1 MKHRKNITMWSGSRH
16 PTGFL
21 RGLLVACW
29 LMAASATY
37 AVEIPFTLDKPGR
50 VSLAVYSADGAVQ
63 LRSLLVGERLEAGK
77 HAVSWD
83 GLDRDGRPVEP
94 GTYQWKLV
102 TGPGIEATFLNAVG
116 ANPKAG
122 PWAKW
127 VGNHIGP
134 NTIAVGPLGICIGSP
149 IAEGPPNIHMFE
161 PDFTTT
167 RWLAPHYGWSSIGHR
182 VLRMT
187 DTAIVSLAQDAQ
199 VSVFDAKTG
208 AGVVGISG
216 LGAKRFDVLWEG
228 DKRPN
233 HDGGRELSLDARDD
247 RFVIGYRD
255 HDAVRWFD
263 LASGKKIREVKV
275 AKPRRVALEADGS
288 LLVLGEQGVVR
299 VGPDDAQA
307 VLVEAKALVSP
318 VALAWDE
325 RTNTFLVANG
335 DPDNR
340 ILRFAADGKLQK
352 SYGAEGGR
360 VPGPYYP
367 DRFAEVA
374 DLAADSI
381 STEKGRFYV
390 VEGGE
395 AGGGLRRIT
404 HVAADGTILD
414 ERFGGAEFF
423 SCAAAVPGNPREV
436 FYSSSP
442 ATIGRY
448 DFDPATGQNKLTHI
462 LAVPKKTW
470 GDGLFPVPYAFPHY
484 RPVVRKGQVYLVS
497 NGRFILRP
505 NLETGELIPVALAS
519 FKPWNG
525 WAKDPTPEPITKA
538 AAFHK
543 LDLASPKTDAFTWSD
558 ANGNGSLDPEEFRFA
573 ESGPG
578 AGYAFLDADWNLL
591 FGYYH
596 APNHIYTGK
605 NWINFEFKKSL
616 YATLPNDAPAAAAPA
631 WDWTHVVRSEEKIPE
646 DPLGV
651 LSRLSPRAIQKTA
664 DGRIDVFFDAG
675 GGGLLDVHP
684 DSWPTAQTTHT
695 RVISAAGGR
704 VVRVVGKHASEGP
717 PRDTQFGMPS
727 HLLGT
732 VDGNLIVCDRMAYTT
747 AWTSDGL
754 FIGTLLDRPVPDG
767 WPEDNCGFAGDDWM
781 SAGSI
786 ADLGNGEAVWFAL
799 GGGDRSMAFR
809 VRGFRDLVR
818 KNGTVTVQ
826 ATPQAAGTDGEGL
839 KAEYF
844 ASADLSGT
852 PVASRTDP
860 RLWFSDATTGGK
872 IVGAWAKNG
881 PCDNIAAGKPF
892 SVRWTGSLT
901 APYSE
906 PFWFRVYNSRPGT
919 GHTPMQQAWTEGKG
933 FARVWL
939 NDELILDKWQGSPA
953 MNPWQTPPLMLE
965 AGATYDLK
973 IEYAFPGGDGAQFSL
988 SWCSYTGEWMRVP
1001 TEYLHTA
1008 RAPSRPHVTVT
1019 AVEPKAAEKE
1029 GKPGRVRFTL
1039 DRPADREMQIGYRLG
1054 GTATAG
1060 DYTLPEPRA
1069 VIPAGKTAV
1078 EVAIKPVDDTLIEA
1092 NETCIITLVPG
1103 NGYAGDGTAGEAV
1116 ITIADDDNTLVD
1128 DSLEIYYTFDN
1139 ADFESWTWLSSSP
1152 TKQMPAVRNELGPG
1166 HPLAINWYMLTMPA
1180 LVPGP
1185 DRYGDA
1191 ITFPK
1196 GRERVTSAGTLTLA
1210 DYTVAFRF
1218 KSPEK
1223 TTGICA
1229 CTGGPEFFL
1238 KDGALGVI
1246 NVGWPSSQPAGADL
1260 ADGRWHHAAFTWNR
1274 GKRQQQ
1280 LFVDGT
1286 LVATNTG
1293 PEGGRA
1299 SGGCTLG
1306 RANTGGSFIGGSLD
1320 EFRIYSRCLSAD
1332 EVKALARGASP
1343 E

>member
-1 MKHRKNITMWSGSRH
+1 MRRLPIFGGWHL
-16 PTGFL
+16 FL
-21 RGLLVACW
+21 A
-29 LMAASATY
+29 LMLAPAAH
-37 AVEIPFTLDKPGR
+37 AVDIPFTLDKPGR

-63 LRSLLVGERLEAGK
+63 LRSLLVGERLEPGK

-116 ANPKAG
+116 VNPKAG

-161 PDFTTT
+161 PDFATT
-167 RWLAPHYGWSSIGHR
+167 RWLAPHYGWSGIGHR

-187 DTAIVSLAQDAQ
+187 DTAVVSLAQDAQ

-208 AGVVGISG
+208 AGVVGTSG

-228 DKRPN
+228 DKRAG
-233 HDGGRELSLDARDD
+233 HDGGRELSLDARGD

-288 LLVLGEQGVVR
+288 LLVLDEQGVVR

-335 DPDNR
+335 VPDNR
-340 ILRFAADGKLQK
+340 ILRFAAAGKQLK
-352 SYGAEGGR
+352 SYGVKGGR
-360 VPGPYYP
+360 VPGPYFP

-381 STEKGRFYV
+381 SKDKGRFYV

-395 AGGGLRRIT
+395 AGGGLRRIA

-414 ERFGGAEFF
+414 ERLGGAEFF

-448 DFDPATGQNKLTHI
+448 DFDPATGQNRLTHI
-462 LAVPKKTW
+462 LAVPKKSW
-470 GDGLFPVPYAFPHY
+470 GDGLFPIPYAFPHY

-505 NLETGELIPVALAS
+505 NPETGELIPVALAS
-519 FKPWNG
+519 FKPFNG
-525 WAKDPTPEPITKA
+525 WAKDAIPEPIAQA

-558 ANGNGSLDPEEFRFA
+558 TNGNGSLDPEEFRFA

-591 FGYYH
+591 FGYYW

-616 YATLPNDAPAAAAPA
+616 YATLPNDAPAAAVPA

-651 LSRLSPRAIQKTA
+651 WSRLSPRAIHKTA

-684 DSWPTAQTTHT
+684 DRWPTAQTTHT

-704 VVRVVGKHASEGP
+704 VVGVVGKHASEGP

-732 VDGNLIVCDRMAYTT
+732 VDGNLIVCDRMFYTT
-747 AWTSDGL
+747 AWTPDGL
-754 FIGTLLDRPVPDG
+754 FIGALLDRPVPDG

-799 GGGDRSMAFR
+799 GGGDRSLAAR

-818 KNGTVTVQ
+818 KSGTVTVQ
-826 ATPQAAGTDGEGL
+826 ATPQAASTDGDGL

-860 RLWFSDATTGGK
+860 RLWFSDATTGGR
-872 IVGAWAKNG
+872 IVGAWAKDG
-881 PCDNIAAGKPF
+881 PCKEISAGKPF

-906 PFWFRVYNSRPGT
+906 PFWFRLYNSRPGT

-933 FARVWL
+933 FVRVWL

-953 MNPWQTPPLMLE
+953 TNPWQTPPLMLE

-1029 GKPGRVRFTL
+1029 GKLGRVRFTL

-1060 DYTLPEPRA
+1060 DFTLSERRA
-1069 VIPAGKTAV
+1069 VIPAGKTTA
-1078 EVAIKPVDDTLIEA
+1078 EVAIKPVDDAVIEA
-1092 NETCIITLVPG
+1092 DETVIVTLVPG
-1103 NGYAGDGTAGEAV
+1103 TAYAGDGTAGEAV

-1128 DSLEIYYTFDN
+1128 DSLEVYYTFDN
-1139 ADFESWTWLSSSP
+1139 ADFEPWTWLSASP
-1152 TKQMPAVRNELGPG
+1152 TKQMPTVRNEVGPG
-1166 HPLAINWYMLTMPA
+1166 HSLAINWYMLTTPA

-1196 GRERVTSAGTLTLA
+1196 GRERVTSAGTLALA

-1223 TTGICA
+1223 TTGICG

-1238 KDGALGVI
+1238 KEGALGVI

-1274 GKRQQQ
+1274 GKRRQQ
-1280 LFVDGT
+1280 LFVDGA
-1286 LVATNTG
+1286 LVATNAG
-1293 PEGGRA
+1293 PEGSGA

-1320 EFRIYSRCLSAD
+1320 EWRIYSRCLSAD
-1332 EVKALARGASP
+1332 EVKTLARGASP

>member
-1 MKHRKNITMWSGSRH
+1 MTTRDPRGIRSTRMPAILQALLLPVFVLQAVLLANAAESAGGSI
-16 PTGFL
+16 
-21 RGLLVACW
+21 A
-29 LMAASATY
+29 
-37 AVEIPFTLDKPGR
+37 FTLEKPGR
-50 VSLAVYSADGAVQ
+50 TSLAVYSADGAVQ

-102 TGPGIEATFLNAVG
+102 TSPGIEATFLNSVG

-127 VGNHIGP
+127 VGNHVGP
-134 NTIAVGPLGICIGSP
+134 STIAVGPLGICIGSP
-149 IAEGPPNIHMFE
+149 IAEGPPSIHMFE
-161 PDFTTT
+161 PDFATT
-167 RWLAPHYGWSSIGHR
+167 RWLSPHYGWDAFGTR
-182 VLRMT
+182 AVALTDDAVVGLR
-187 DTAIVSLAQDAQ
+187 QDAK
-199 VSVFDAKTG
+199 VVVRDAKTG
-208 AGVVGISG
+208 TVTKEI
-216 LGAKRFDVLWEG
+216 DVLWAG
-228 DKRPN
+228 DKRPD
-233 HDGGRELSLDARDD
+233 HSGRNLDLDAHDD
-247 RFVIGYRD
+247 RCAIPYAA
-255 HDAVRWFD
+255 HDAVRCYD
-263 LASGKKIREVKV
+263 LKSGGIVHEVKI
-275 AKPRRVALEADGS
+275 AKPTRVAMLADGS
-288 LLVLGEQGVVR
+288 MLVLAEQGVVR
-299 VGPDDAQA
+299 IDADDRQTVVVDAKK
-307 VLVEAKALVSP
+307 LVQP
-318 VALAWDE
+318 VALAWDAA
-325 RTNTFLVANG
+325 TKTLLVANG

-340 ILRFAADGKLQK
+340 ILRFAADGKMQK
-352 SYGAEGGR
+352 SYGVEGGR
-360 VPGPYYP
+360 KPGPHFP

-390 VEGGE
+390 VEGGD
-395 AGGGLRRIT
+395 AGNGLRRIT
-404 HVAADGTILD
+404 HVAEDGTILD
-414 ERFGGAEFF
+414 ERFGGGEFF
-423 SCAAAVPGNPREV
+423 SCAAAVPGNPREA

-448 DFDPATGQNKLTHI
+448 DFDPVTGQNKLTHI

-470 GDGLFPVPYAFPHY
+470 GDGLFPVPYTFPHY

-519 FKPWNG
+519 FKPYNG
-525 WAKDPTPEPITKA
+525 WAKDAVPEPITKA

-543 LDLASPKTDAFTWSD
+543 LDLASTKTDAFTWSD
-558 ANGNGSLDPEEFRFA
+558 TNGNGSLDPEEFRFA

-596 APNHIYTGK
+596 APNHTYTGK
-605 NWINFEFKKSL
+605 NWINFEFQKSL
-616 YATLPNDAPAAAAPA
+616 YATLPNDAPNADVPA

-646 DPLGV
+646 DPLGAW
-651 LSRLSPRAIQKTA
+651 SRLSPRAIHKAA
-664 DGRIDVFFDAG
+664 DGRIDVFFDGG
-675 GGGLLDVHP
+675 GGGLLDLHS

-747 AWTSDGL
+747 AWTPDGL
-754 FIGTLLDRPVPDG
+754 LIGTLLDRPVPDDR
-767 WPEDNCGFAGDDWM
+767 PEENCGLMGDDWM

-799 GGGDRSMAFR
+799 SGDRSLAFR
-809 VRGFRDLVR
+809 LRGFRSLVR
-818 KNGTVTVQ
+818 KSGTVTVQ
-826 ATPQAAGTDGEGL
+826 TAPQAAGTDGDGL

-844 ASADLSGT
+844 ASADVSGT

-860 RLWFSDATTGGK
+860 RLWFSDTTTGGK
-872 IVGAWAKNG
+872 IVAAWAKDG
-881 PCDNIAAGKPF
+881 PCKEIPAGKPF

-901 APYSE
+901 APHSE
-906 PFWFRVYNSRPGT
+906 PFWFRLYNSRPGT

-939 NDELILDKWQGSPA
+939 NNELILDKWEGSPA
-953 MNPWQTPPLMLE
+953 TNPWQTPPLMLE

-973 IEYAFPGGDGAQFSL
+973 VEYAFPGGDGAQFSL

-1008 RAPSRPHVTVT
+1008 RASSQPHVTVT
-1019 AVEPKAAEKE
+1019 AVKPKAAEKGE
-1029 GKPGRVRFTL
+1029 EAGLVRFTL

-1060 DYTLPEPRA
+1060 DYSLPERRA
-1069 VIPAGKTAV
+1069 LIPAGKTAA
-1078 EVAIKPVDDTLIEA
+1078 ELTIKPVDDTLVEA
-1092 NETCIITLVPG
+1092 DETCIVTLLPG
-1103 NGYAGDGTAGEAV
+1103 TAYAGDGTNGETV

-1128 DSLEIYYTFDN
+1128 DSLKIYYTFDG
-1139 ADFESWTWLSSSP
+1139 ADLTTETA
-1152 TKQMPAVRNELGPG
+1152 TIRNEMGPA
-1166 HPLAINWYMLTMPA
+1166 HPLLIQSYMATMPA
-1180 LVPGP
+1180 LAPGP
-1185 DRYGDA
+1185 EKHGDA
-1191 ITFPK
+1191 IMFPK
-1196 GRERVTSAGTLTLA
+1196 GRERVTCAGTLKLA

-1223 TTGICA
+1223 TTGICG
-1229 CTGGPEFFL
+1229 CTGGPQFFL
-1238 KDGALGVI
+1238 KDGVLGV
-1246 NVGWPSSQPAGADL
+1246 NNGGWPSSQPAGANL

-1274 GKRQQQ
+1274 EKRQQQ
-1280 LFVDGT
+1280 LFVDGI

-1293 PEGGRA
+1293 PEGGGS

-1320 EFRIYSRCLSAD
+1320 EWRIYSRCLTAD
-1332 EVKALARGASP
+1332 EVKALAR
-1343 E
+1343 

>member
-1 MKHRKNITMWSGSRH
+1 MTTPDPRGIRRTRM
-16 PTGFL
+16 PAILQAFL
-21 RGLLVACW
+21 LRACVLPAVVIAAVAAAT
-29 LMAASATY
+29 AASA
-37 AVEIPFTLDKPGR
+37 AEPAGGSIAFTLEKPGR
-50 VSLAVYSADGAVQ
+50 TSLAVYSADGSVQ

-94 GTYQWKLV
+94 GSYQWKLV
-102 TGPGIEATFLNAVG
+102 TSPGIEATFLNAVG

-134 NTIAVGPLGICIGSP
+134 STIAVGPLGICVGTP

-161 PDFTTT
+161 PDFATT

-182 VLRMT
+182 MLRMT
-187 DTAIVSLAQDAQ
+187 DTVVVSLAQDAR

-208 AGVVGISG
+208 AGIVGTSG
-216 LGAKRFDVLWEG
+216 LGAKRIDVLWEG
-228 DKRPN
+228 DKRPD
-233 HDGGRELSLDARDD
+233 HDGGRELSLDARGD

-263 LASGKKIREVKV
+263 LASGKVVRETKV
-275 AKPRRVALEADGS
+275 AKPRRVALRADGV

-299 VGPDDAQA
+299 VGPDETQA
-307 VLVEAKALVSP
+307 VLVDAKALVSP

-335 DPDNR
+335 APDNR
-340 ILRFAADGKLQK
+340 ILRFAADGKMLK
-352 SYGAEGGR
+352 SYGVEGGR
-360 VPGPYYP
+360 KPGPHFP

-390 VEGGE
+390 VEGGD
-395 AGGGLRRIT
+395 AGNGLRRIS
-404 HVAADGTILD
+404 HVAEDGTILD
-414 ERFGGAEFF
+414 ERFGGGEFF

-448 DFDPATGQNKLTHI
+448 DFDPATGSNKLTHI
-462 LAVPKKTW
+462 LGVPKKSW
-470 GDGLFPVPYAFPHY
+470 GDGLFPVPYTFPHY

-497 NGRFILRP
+497 NGRFILKP

-519 FKPWNG
+519 FKPWGG
-525 WAKDPTPEPITKA
+525 WAKDAVPEPITKA

-543 LDLASPKTDAFTWSD
+543 LDLDSTKTDAFTWSD
-558 ANGNGSLDPEEFRFA
+558 TNGNGSLDPEEFRFA

-591 FGYYH
+591 FGYYQ
-596 APNHIYTGK
+596 APNHTYTGK
-605 NWINFEFKKSL
+605 NWITFEFKKSL
-616 YATLPNDAPAAAAPA
+616 YSTLPNDAPAAEVPA

-651 LSRLSPRAIQKTA
+651 WSRLSPRAIHKAA
-664 DGRIDVFFDAG
+664 DGRIDVFFDGG
-675 GGGLLDVHP
+675 GGGLLDLHS

-704 VVRVVGKHASEGP
+704 VVGVVGKHASEGP

-747 AWTSDGL
+747 AWTPDGL
-754 FIGTLLDRPVPDG
+754 LIGTLLDRPVPDDR
-767 WPEDNCGFAGDDWM
+767 PEENCGLMGDDWM

-786 ADLGNGEAVWFAL
+786 ADLGNG
-799 GGGDRSMAFR
+799 
-809 VRGFRDLVR
+809 
-818 KNGTVTVQ
+818 
-826 ATPQAAGTDGEGL
+826 
-839 KAEYF
+839 
-844 ASADLSGT
+844 
-852 PVASRTDP
+852 
-860 RLWFSDATTGGK
+860 
-872 IVGAWAKNG
+872 
-881 PCDNIAAGKPF
+881 
-892 SVRWTGSLT
+892 
-901 APYSE
+901 
-906 PFWFRVYNSRPGT
+906 
-919 GHTPMQQAWTEGKG
+919 
-933 FARVWL
+933 
-939 NDELILDKWQGSPA
+939 
-953 MNPWQTPPLMLE
+953 
-965 AGATYDLK
+965 ATYDLK
-973 IEYAFPGGDGAQFSL
+973 VEYAFPGGDGAQFSL

-1019 AVEPKAAEKE
+1019 AVKPKAAEKGE
-1029 GKPGRVRFTL
+1029 EAGLVRFTL

-1060 DYTLPEPRA
+1060 DFSLPEGRA
-1069 VIPAGKTAV
+1069 LIPAGKTAA
-1078 EVAIKPVDDTLIEA
+1078 ELTIKPIDDTLVEA
-1092 NETCIITLVPG
+1092 DETCIVTLLPG
-1103 NGYAGDGTAGEAV
+1103 TAYAGDGTNGEAV

-1128 DSLEIYYTFDN
+1128 DSLEIYYTFDG
-1139 ADFESWTWLSSSP
+1139 ADL
-1152 TKQMPAVRNELGPG
+1152 TKETATIRNEMGPA
-1166 HPLAINWYMLTMPA
+1166 HPLSIQSYMATMPA
-1180 LVPGP
+1180 LATGP
-1185 DRYGDA
+1185 EKHGDA
-1191 ITFPK
+1191 IMFPK
-1196 GRERVTSAGTLTLA
+1196 GRERVTCAGTLTLA
-1210 DYTVAFRF
+1210 DSTVAFRF

-1223 TTGICA
+1223 TTGICG

-1238 KDGALGVI
+1238 KNGALGVY
-1246 NVGWPSSQPAGADL
+1246 NVGWPSSQPAGANL

-1286 LVATNTG
+1286 LVTTNAG
-1293 PEGGRA
+1293 PEGGGS

-1320 EFRIYSRCLSAD
+1320 EWRIYSRCLNAD
-1332 EVKALARGASP
+1332 EVKSLAR
-1343 E
+1343 

>member
-1 MKHRKNITMWSGSRH
+1 MTTHD
-16 PTGFL
+16 P
-21 RGLLVACW
+21 RGIRSARMPVIRRALLLPAFVLPAVVVAAAT
-29 LMAASATY
+29 AASA
-37 AVEIPFTLDKPGR
+37 AEPAGGSIAFTLEKPGR
-50 VSLAVYSADGAVQ
+50 TSLAVYSTDGAVQ

-77 HAVSWD
+77 HVVSWD

-94 GTYQWKLV
+94 GSYQWKLV
-102 TGPGIEATFLNAVG
+102 TSPGIEAKFLNSVG
-116 ANPKAG
+116 VNPKAG

-161 PDFTTT
+161 PDFATT
-167 RWLAPHYGWSSIGHR
+167 RWFAPHYGWSGIGHR
-182 VLRMT
+182 MLRMT
-187 DTAIVSLAQDAQ
+187 DTAVVSLAQDAQ

-208 AGVVGISG
+208 AGVVGTSG

-228 DKRPN
+228 DKRPG
-233 HDGGRELSLDARDD
+233 HDGGRELSLDARGD

-263 LASGKKIREVKV
+263 LASGKKIRETKV
-275 AKPRRVALEADGS
+275 VKPRRVALEADGS

-299 VGPDDAQA
+299 VGPDGAQA

-335 DPDNR
+335 APDNR
-340 ILRFAADGKLQK
+340 ILRFAADGKQLK
-352 SYGAEGGR
+352 SYGVEGGR
-360 VPGPYYP
+360 KPGPYFP

-374 DLAADSI
+374 DLAADCI

-390 VEGGE
+390 VEGGD
-395 AGGGLRRIT
+395 AGNGLRRIT
-404 HVAADGTILD
+404 HMAADGTILD

-462 LAVPKKTW
+462 LAVPKKSW
-470 GDGLFPVPYAFPHY
+470 GDGLFPIPYSFPHY

-519 FKPWNG
+519 FKPYNG
-525 WAKDPTPEPITKA
+525 WAKDAVPEPIAKA

-558 ANGNGSLDPEEFRFA
+558 TNGNGSLDPEEFRFA

-591 FGYYH
+591 FGYYQ
-596 APNHIYTGK
+596 APNHTYTGK
-605 NWINFEFKKSL
+605 NWINFDFTKSL
-616 YATLPNDAPAAAAPA
+616 YATLPNDAPAADVPA

-651 LSRLSPRAIQKTA
+651 WSRLSPRAIHKTT
-664 DGRIDVFFDAG
+664 DGRIDVFLDAG
-675 GGGLLDVHP
+675 GGGLLDLHW
-684 DSWPTAQTTHT
+684 DAWPTAQTTHT

-747 AWTSDGL
+747 AWTPDGL
-754 FIGTLLDRPVPDG
+754 LIGTLLDRPMPDDR
-767 WPEDNCGFAGDDWM
+767 PEENCGFSGDDWM

-799 GGGDRSMAFR
+799 SGDRSLAFR
-809 VRGFRDLVR
+809 LRGFRSLVR
-818 KNGTVTVQ
+818 QSGAITVK
-826 ATPQAAGTDGEGL
+826 AAPQAAGTDGDGL

-844 ASADLSGT
+844 ASADVSGT

-872 IVGAWAKNG
+872 IVAAWAKDG
-881 PCDNIAAGKPF
+881 PCKEIPAGKPF

-901 APYSE
+901 APHSE

-919 GHTPMQQAWTEGKG
+919 GHTLIQQAWTEGKG

-939 NDELILDKWQGSPA
+939 NGELVLDKWEGSPA
-953 MNPWQTPPLMLE
+953 TNPWQTPPLMLE

-973 IEYAFPGGDGAQFSL
+973 VEYAFPGGDGAQFSL

-1019 AVEPKAAEKE
+1019 AVQPKAAEKGE
-1029 GKPGRVRFTL
+1029 KPGLVRFTL
-1039 DRPADREMQIGYRLG
+1039 DRPADREIQIGYHLG

-1060 DYTLPEPRA
+1060 DYSLPERRA
-1069 VIPAGKTAV
+1069 LIPAGKTAV

-1092 NETCIITLVPG
+1092 DETCIVTLVPG

-1116 ITIADDDNTLVD
+1116 IAIADDDNTLVD
-1128 DSLEIYYTFDN
+1128 DSLEVYYTFDG
-1139 ADFESWTWLSSSP
+1139 ADL
-1152 TKQMPAVRNELGPG
+1152 TKQTATVRNEMGPD
-1166 HPLAINWYMLTMPA
+1166 HPLAINSYMATMPA
-1180 LVPGP
+1180 LAPGP
-1185 DRYGDA
+1185 EKHGDA
-1191 ITFPK
+1191 IMFPK
-1196 GRERVTSAGTLTLA
+1196 GRERVTCAGTLTLT
-1210 DYTVAFRF
+1210 DSTVAFRF
-1218 KSPEK
+1218 KSPER
-1223 TTGICA
+1223 TTGICG

-1238 KDGALGVI
+1238 KDGVLGVN
-1246 NVGWPSSQPAGADL
+1246 NVGWTSSQPAGADL
-1260 ADGRWHHAAFTWNR
+1260 ADSRWHHVAFTWNR
-1274 GKRQQQ
+1274 DKRQQQ

-1286 LVATNTG
+1286 LVATNAG
-1293 PEGGRA
+1293 PEGGGS

-1306 RANTGGSFIGGSLD
+1306 RANTGGSFIGGCLD
-1320 EFRIYSRCLSAD
+1320 EWRIYSRCLTAD
-1332 EVKALARGASP
+1332 EVKALAR
-1343 E
+1343 